1 MTRLRPSELNVKSDF
16 PDTTMT
22 IHSSGGAWVELW
34 RYRRFIIGSVVR
46 EFRSRYSR
54 SLLGGLWLLLAPF
67 AMILIYT
74 IVFSKIMQTRLPG
87 VSHAYSYS
95 IYLCAGLLPWQW
107 FSELLSRNTTLFI
120 DNAGLIKKN
129 SFPRMTLPLICFL
142 ASGLNF
148 MLISIVF
155 LAFLTLSGS
164 LPGGSIIWV
173 LPLLL
178 LQGVLGSGL
187 GFCLGV
193 LNVFFRDVG
202 QAVGIILQFWFWLTP
217 IIYPLEVLPER
228 LQGYLGWNPV
238 TPLTQ
243 AYQQIFVWH
252 EAPQWT
258 TLWPVLALT
267 ILTTV
272 LAIYLYRAARNQLT
286 DEL

>member
-1 MTRLRPSELNVKSDF
+1 MIRPAQNGLNVKTDF
-16 PDTTMT
+16 SGTTMT
-22 IHSSGGAWVELW
+22 LLRSEGVWTALW
-34 RYRRFIIGSVVR
+34 RYRRFIVGSVIR
-46 EFRSRYSR
+46 EFRSRHSR

-74 IVFSKIMQTRLPG
+74 VVFSKIMQTRLPG
-87 VSHAYSYS
+87 TSHVYSYS

-148 MLISIVF
+148 MLTAIVF
-155 LAFLTLSGS
+155 LAFLAVSGA
-164 LPGGSIIWV
+164 LPGGSMIWV

-178 LQGVLGSGL
+178 LQGAFAGSL

-228 LQGYLGWNPV
+228 VQGYLAWNPV
-238 TPLTQ
+238 APLIR
-243 AYQQIFVWH
+243 AYQKIFVWH

-258 TLWPVLALT
+258 SLWPLLALT
-267 ILTTV
+267 ILTTL
-272 LAIYLYRAARNQLT
+272 LAIRLYRSARNQLT